1 MALKLQLKP
10 TKKSSI
16 SSTSLSTFPTVHI
29 CLIPSPATSHFTSTR
44 NLTTHRRSS
53 KTSQSPSLNGSPRFH
68 MTKIH
73 STKQFQSIKKPLT
86 PADTSTALHF
96 HRQPHQNRQ
105 TPIERIAA
113 AISFGTT
120 PRTDFPKDSRR
131 RIPKGPRVTQDLQ
144 P

>member
-16 SSTSLSTFPTVHI
+16 SSMSLSTFPTVHI
-29 CLIPSPATSHFTSTR
+29 CLIPSPATSHFTS